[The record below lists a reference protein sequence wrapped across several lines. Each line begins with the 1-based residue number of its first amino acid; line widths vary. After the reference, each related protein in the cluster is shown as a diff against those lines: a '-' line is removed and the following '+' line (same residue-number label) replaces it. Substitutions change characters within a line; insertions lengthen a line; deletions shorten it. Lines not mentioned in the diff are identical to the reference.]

1 MKAFVIFA
9 SAAAAYAPRKRP
21 GDFPID
27 AGNPFCDDL
36 PCTMPIHPT
45 AIVDSAASIDPSA
58 SIGPFAVI
66 TGPVEIGPDCV
77 LDATAIVMG
86 HTTLGAGCRIHAHA
100 VVGDSP
106 QDHKY
111 QGETTYCRIGAGTV
125 IREGATVHRG
135 TAPGSTTTV
144 GKRCLLMTNSHVGH
158 NCNLGDDVILV
169 SGALLGGHV
178 DVGQRAIV
186 SGNAAVHQFVRIG
199 ELALVGILARI
210 TQDVPPFCI
219 TDQDGNVVAENR
231 VGMKRAGFSVSER
244 MELKAAFSAIYRD
257 GIGRNAAVKYLQTN
271 VATDAG
277 RRLLDFFAAD
287 SSRGPGMR
295 LYEPHAA

>member
-1 MKAFVIFA
+1 MKAFAILSSTKAFRA
-9 SAAAAYAPRKRP
+9 LRTRSH
-21 GDFPID
+21 DFPID
-27 AGNPFCDDL
+27 AANPFCDDL
-36 PCTMPIHPT
+36 PCTMPIHPS
-45 AIVDSAASIDPSA
+45 AVVDSVAVIDPSA
-58 SIGPFAVI
+58 SIGPLAVI
-66 TGPVEIGPDCV
+66 TGPVEIGADCV
-77 LDATAIVMG
+77 IDATAIVMG
-86 HTTLGAGCRIHAHA
+86 HTTLGAGCHVHAHA

-106 QDHKY
+106 QDHKFR
-111 QGETTYCRIGAGTV
+111 GETSYCRIGEGTS

-135 TAPGSTTTV
+135 TAPGSTTIV

-158 NCNLGDDVILV
+158 NCELGDDVVLV

-178 DVGQRAIV
+178 EVGQRAIV

-219 TDQDGNVVAENR
+219 TDQEGNVVAENR

-257 GIGRNAAVKYLQTN
+257 GIGRNAAVKYLQTT

-277 RRLLDFFAAD
+277 RRLLAFFAAD

-295 LYEPHAA
+295 LYQPHAA

>member
-1 MKAFVIFA
+1 MKAVATLTTNRLADDSAKRRTKFA
-9 SAAAAYAPRKRP
+9 
-21 GDFPID
+21 ID
-27 AGNPFCDDL
+27 AANPFCDDR
-36 PCTMPIHPT
+36 PHTMAIHPT
-45 AIVDSAASIDPSA
+45 AVVDSAAVIDPSA

-66 TGPVEIGPDCV
+66 TGPVEIGADCV
-77 LDATAIVMG
+77 IDATAIVMG
-86 HTTLGAGCRIHAHA
+86 HTTLGAGCRVHAHA

-111 QGETTYCRIGAGTV
+111 RGEVSYCRIGEGTA

-135 TAPGSTTTV
+135 TAPGSTTLV

-158 NCNLGDDVILV
+158 NCELGDDVVLV

-178 DVGQRAIV
+178 EVGQRAII

-219 TDQDGNVVAENR
+219 TDQEGNVVAENR
-231 VGMKRAGFSVSER
+231 VGMKRAGFTVGER

-257 GIGRNAAVKYLQTN
+257 GIGRNAAVKYLQST

-277 RRLLDFFAAD
+277 RRLLAFFATD

-295 LYEPHAA
+295 LYQPHAA